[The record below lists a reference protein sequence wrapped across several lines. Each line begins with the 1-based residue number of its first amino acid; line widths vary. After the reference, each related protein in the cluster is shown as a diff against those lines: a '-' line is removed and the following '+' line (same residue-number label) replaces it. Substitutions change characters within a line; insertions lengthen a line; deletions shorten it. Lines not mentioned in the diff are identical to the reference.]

1 MPGCRGRPRKPP
13 APIKFSGDRAVVYL
27 RVSAEDAKNNKHG
40 IEAQRDYCTEYVE
53 RKAYKL
59 VGESI
64 DDGLSG
70 TIAPGTGPKERNG
83 LAAALA
89 MAEAHECDVIVCYAA
104 DRISRSIGLFDA
116 IRERLMI
123 AGVRLESFKENLDFT
138 QNRFIG
144 NIYAVVADDERD
156 RIAQR
161 LYGGRRVR
169 AKRDGLGSG
178 GIPWG
183 YRINDDGTL
192 TVNDDA
198 VAAIRLLLS
207 LRKRGK
213 TLQQTAERLNADGF
227 TAPKGGA
234 WTASNVQTVERNSVL
249 YRTGVRKWNGV
260 EAAQSWPVIVPKER
274 KGQQDNGN

>member
-1 MPGCRGRPRKPP
+1 MAGRRGRPRKPP
-13 APIKFSGDRAVVYL
+13 APVKFSGDRAVIYL

-40 IEAQRDYCTEYVE
+40 IESQRDYCLEYVD
-53 RKAYKL
+53 RNQYKL
-59 VGESI
+59 LNEFI

-70 TIAPGTGPKERNG
+70 TITPGTGLKERNG

-89 MAEAHECDVIVCYAA
+89 MAEAHECDVIVCYAQ

-116 IRERLMI
+116 IRERLI
-123 AGVRLESFKENLDFT
+123 DAGVRLESFKENMDFT
-138 QNRFIG
+138 QNRFIA
-144 NIYAVVADDERD
+144 NIYAAVADDERD
-156 RIAQR
+156 RIAKR

-183 YRINDDGTL
+183 YLVNEDGALSINDE
-192 TVNDDA
+192 A

-213 TLQQTAERLNADGF
+213 TLQQTADRLNAENYP
-227 TAPKGGA
+227 TPKGGK
-234 WTASNVQTVERNSVL
+234 WTTSNVQSVERNAAL
-249 YRTGVRKWNGV
+249 YQTGIRKWNGV
-260 EAAQSWPVIVPKER
+260 EAAQSWPVIAPDRRGK
-274 KGQQDNGN
+274 